1 MPHQKTS
8 FLKKLISPL
17 KTTEFWE
24 NYFEKNHFFTTK
36 TEVKFDFTVEKFEK
50 LLWTHKFAD
59 ASDIQVNKEG
69 KAFFYNETGSGKDHF
84 GWLMDRYAD
93 GCTLIF
99 NGIHRIDPEIAA
111 IAGELDAVFRGP
123 TTVNAFLT
131 PPNSK
136 GFLPHFDT
144 HDVFVCQTDG
154 TKEWGLYGSE
164 MELPLDRQ
172 IYLVDQKKMGK
183 SLNSYHLEKGTVL
196 YIPRGMVHGS
206 STSESFSLHLTIGVR
221 PLLADEYLKNFID
234 VLAEKD
240 PEFRKS
246 MLTKDAEEL
255 SRLVQNFGRL
265 IESKSGNVYLNKLV
279 NERAYLNKISLSKPL
294 FSNRLKNIHQLSEL
308 APETKLKNVYFNND
322 LLTDHADKIRLIF
335 PGVGIS
341 GKKEVQQGYI
351 EMSAITYGAI
361 EFIRN
366 SRSPFSAND
375 LPEIYPLE
383 TRLMIIK
390 TLLKSGY
397 LTIVS

>member
-1 MPHQKTS
+1 MPCQKTP
-8 FLKKLISPL
+8 FFNKLISPL
-17 KTTEFWE
+17 KTSEFWE
-24 NYFEKNHFFTTK
+24 SYFEKNHFFS
-36 TEVKFDFTVEKFEK
+36 TESKVNIDFSVEKFEK

-69 KAFFYNETGSGKDHF
+69 KAFFYNEKGSGKDHF
-84 GWLMDRYAD
+84 DWLMDRYAD

-99 NGIHRIDPEIAA
+99 NGIHKIDPEIAV
-111 IAGELDAVFRGP
+111 IASEMDAVFRGH
-123 TTVNAFLT
+123 TTANAFLT
-131 PPNSK
+131 PPKAK

-144 HDVFVCQTDG
+144 HDVFICQTDG
-154 TKEWGLYGSE
+154 AKKWGLYGIE

-172 IYLVDQKKMGK
+172 IYLVDQGK
-183 SLNSYHLEKGTVL
+183 IGKPKHAYLLERGNVL

-246 MLTKDAEEL
+246 MLTKDTEEL
-255 SRLVQNFGRL
+255 SRLVQNLGKL
-265 IESKSGNVYLNKLV
+265 IESKSGSVYLNKLA
-279 NERAYLNKISLSKPL
+279 NERTDLNKISLSKPL

-308 APETKLKNVYFNND
+308 TPETTLKNVYFNND
-322 LLTDHADKIRLIF
+322 LLLDHADKIRLIF

-366 SRSPFSAND
+366 SSSPFSAND
-375 LPEIYPLE
+375 LPEIYPMD
-383 TRLMIIK
+383 TRLMIINA
-390 TLLKSGY
+390 LIKSGY
-397 LTIVS
+397 LEICQ